1 MARILFVITEDW
13 ALISHRLHLVKAAIA
28 EGHKVAL
35 ATRFSIHEDMLREL
49 GVMTFHWG
57 LVRRSLNPIGE
68 LASILTLRHIIK
80 SFQPDLVHAV
90 AQKPVLYSGILKR
103 LGGKFGFVAALGG
116 IGFIFT
122 SPVLKAKLLRPFISR
137 LLQFCLAGKNT
148 RFILQNPDN
157 ICLFETLGIVKTGFT
172 KLVRGS
178 GVEIDQYRPS
188 ALPNGVPVIILPA
201 RMLWDKGVAEF
212 VNAARSIKEKGFK
225 AEFVLVGDI
234 DRHNSASVRQSQ
246 IDEWVSLKIV
256 NHLSRHDHMAS
267 IYPETTITCLPSYH
281 EGLPKVL
288 LEAASCA
295 RPVIAFDVAGSREIV
310 KDGKNG
316 FLVPFKDQNRLEAAL
331 ITLIT
336 DRQLCKKMGRAG
348 RKMVEAEFSD
358 RHINRQ
364 TFDIWDEV
372 L

>member
-13 ALISHRLHLVKAAIA
+13 ALISHRLHLIKAAIS
-28 EGHKVAL
+28 EGHEVAL
-35 ATRFSIHEDMLREL
+35 ATHFSTHEDMLKRL
-49 GVMTFHWG
+49 GVTTFHWG
-57 LVRRSLNPIGE
+57 LVRRSLNPFSEIV
-68 LASILTLRHIIK
+68 SIIK
-80 SFQPDLVHAV
+80 LKQIINCLQPDLVHAV
-90 AQKPVLYSGILKR
+90 AQKPVLYSGFIKR

-122 SPVLKAKLLRPFISR
+122 SPTVKAKLLRPFIGR
-137 LLQFCLAGKNT
+137 ALRFCLSGSKT

-157 ICLFETLGIVKTGFT
+157 VSLFERLGIVKKGAT

-178 GVEIDQYRPS
+178 GVEIDQFVPS
-188 ALPNGVPVIILPA
+188 PIPEGVPVIILPA

-212 VNAARSIKEKGFK
+212 IAAAKSLKEKNID
-225 AEFVLVGDI
+225 AEFVLVGDV
-234 DRHNSASVRQSQ
+234 DPHNPASVSQSQ
-246 IDEWVSLKIV
+246 IDEWVSQNIV
-256 NHLSRHDHMAS
+256 TQRKRQANMTA

-295 RPVIAFDVAGSREIV
+295 RPVVAFDVAGSREIV
-310 KDGKNG
+310 QDGKNG
-316 FLVPFKDQNRLEAAL
+316 FLVPFRDQMQLEQAL
-331 ITLIT
+331 MTLIT
-336 DRQLCKKMGRAG
+336 DKALSIRMGKAG
-348 RKMVEAEFSD
+348 RKLVEAEFSD

-364 TFDIWDEV
+364 TFDIWNEV